1 MPIRPENRDRYP
13 TDWAGISKRVRREA
27 GNCCE
32 RCGVTNGAMIR
43 RGHVR
48 VVIAVWRPANAP
60 DDEDG
65 FCAETGNPM
74 PGTGG
79 TAVQWGKPVRIVLT
93 VAHLDHRPENC
104 ESDNLRAWCQRCHNR
119 YDAPMRRAGI
129 VARRRAAQ
137 AIGDLFE
144 DPGHALLTAPLT
156 DHGPLLPHDG
166 SM

>member
-1 MPIRPENRDRYP
+1 MPIRPGNRDRYP
-13 TDWAGISKRVRREA
+13 PDWAAISGRVRRGA

-48 VVIAVWRPANAP
+48 GVTAVWRPANAA
-60 DDEDG
+60 DDVDG

-74 PGTGG
+74 PG

-104 ESDNLRAWCQRCHNR
+104 CSDKLRAWCQRCHNR
-119 YDAPMRRAGI
+119 HDAPMRHAGI
-129 VARRRAAQ
+129 VARRRAAR
-137 AIGDLFE
+137 AIGDLFGDAGDTPPT
-144 DPGHALLTAPLT
+144 DPLP
-156 DHGPLLPHDG
+156 DHGPLPRRGG
-166 SM
+166 SG

>member
-1 MPIRPENRDRYP
+1 M
-13 TDWAGISKRVRREA
+13 RREA

-119 YDAPMRRAGI
+119 YDATMRRAGI

-144 DPGHALLTAPLT
+144 DAGHAPLT
-156 DHGPLLPHDG
+156 PLSRTMVRYCRTTGRCNMPAIAIATTTAIAIAARSRL
-166 SM
+166 